1 MALASD
7 AASSCSEGHV
17 GKIGDILRQRRSFGL
32 ISTSFEVFPP
42 RSEAAT
48 ANLLLRAR
56 QLVDAVCPTFL
67 SLTWRAAFDDES
79 VWLSLGTQLQKTCE
93 VPVLLHLTCH
103 LPRDDLVRILAAA
116 RDSGIRNILALRG
129 DPPVGS
135 ERWRAPPG
143 GFEHASEL
151 VRLIRELH
159 GDWFSVGVAGFP
171 ETHWQALN
179 CRDLPPSEQARELD
193 LIRLRDKVAAGGD
206 FIVTQHVYEPSLLLA
221 FIEGLH
227 RVGLPMDVPVVGGY
241 MPIASHDAFAKL
253 TSWCGSAVP
262 HQVREEL
269 ASIADDDAAVKAYGV
284 ALGIAQVRDMLEGG
298 LASVHFFTLNLSAST
313 ILILEGL
320 GLVPSPAAVT
330 AGGSQQLRGSPS
342 GAAGAGSGRSASRS
356 AAAAHC
362 ISLEAAVPPQPE
374 EGSRPIFWQ
383 NKAASLLARTQ
394 SLNISKGPA
403 GLKGAGATGLA
414 GASEFPNGRFS
425 YASSPAFGELTD
437 YYLAARRPAL
447 DRRAMWGTPT
457 SEGDVRRVFCDF
469 LLGRVRALP
478 WCDEPPSLETG
489 HILSNLLALNEAGF
503 LTINS
508 QPRVN
513 GLPSTD
519 ARYGWGG
526 PGGTVYQK
534 AYVEFFC
541 DLGSWGR
548 LLAALPRFPSLTYH
562 AIDGS
567 GREWTNVPG
576 GNATAVTWGVFT
588 GEICTPT
595 VVDPSS
601 FRLWA
606 HEAFDLWV
614 SQWGA
619 LYEGEDDDDD
629 GRGRGGAGSGSGDAA
644 GARGPGDGAGAGG
657 GSRGPGSAAKGLRG
671 RSPSKGAAAMAAAAA
686 GASVAVAG
694 SSASPSSPVSGGS
707 HKGGFAGADVGAAG
721 AGASSAAPSPAAP
734 AAPASRPGAGASSA
748 LALRSPEASA
758 RALLAA
764 IADTYV
770 LVNIVDNGFVEGD
783 IFAVFRDV
791 ISAGMG
797 PEQLRGR
804 VRALESEN
812 AALREQLLALRDMQ
826 ALADADQ
833 ATASARAAAAEAEAA
848 QLRLA
853 LRQAETARLLGTGFA
868 SHFGAH
874 HHSPSPSHGHG
885 YGGISQHAGFAGFGA
900 YPVGSHSS
908 GSGGGSSSPPGGGPS
923 GGSTAMQAALAVV
936 SKRLSAAGA
945 SAGAGLG
952 SAAPLT
958 THFSAAGGAPAAA
971 QALMA
976 RNGSSGSLV
985 GLGSALSP
993 VLAGVSGGSLGGGSG
1008 GAAGFGLHTGGA
1020 ALAAAPP
1027 GLGLGMAVSLGPV
1040 PAYGLG
1046 RPGAAS
1052 APGLPTSPQ
1061 RTSSTASTSSGAG
1074 SAQVARSSLVLAG
1087 AGGGAFASGAGAGG
1101 GPLPPTLHR
1110 VQFPSPVAPA
1120 APAAGS
1126 SGSMGVDAH
1135 AADPLAL
1142 QRMAVYNCVQQ
1153 QQQLRH
1159 AASSGSSVGASASS
1173 VAPTPSGSGS
1183 SFSVGGV

>member
-1 MALASD
+1 MANPVESTTL
-7 AASSCSEGHV
+7 CSEGHV
-17 GKIGDILRQRRSFGL
+17 GKIGDILRQRRAAGL

-159 GDWFSVGVAGFP
+159 ADWFSVGVAGFP

-193 LIRLRDKVAAGGD
+193 LIRLRDKVSAGGD
-206 FIVTQHVYEPSLLLA
+206 FIVTQHVYEPSLLLR
-221 FIEGLH
+221 FVEGLH
-227 RVGLPMDVPVVGGY
+227 RVGLPADVPVVGGY

-262 HQVREEL
+262 ALVREEL
-269 ASIADDDAAVKAYGV
+269 SSIADDDAAVKAYGV
-284 ALGIAQVRDMLEGG
+284 ALGIQQVRDMLEGG
-298 LASVHFFTLNLSAST
+298 LAAVHFFTLNLSAST

-320 GLVPSPAAVT
+320 GLVPSPTAAVT
-330 AGGSQQLRGSPS
+330 AGGARGSPS
-342 GAAGAGSGRSASRS
+342 GAAGAGAGRSASRS
-356 AAAAHC
+356 AAAAQC
-362 ISLEAAVPPQPE
+362 ISLEAAAPPQPE

-394 SLNISKGPA
+394 ALNSSKGP
-403 GLKGAGATGLA
+403 GLKGASATGLA

-457 SEGDVRRVFCDF
+457 TEADVRRVFCDF

-513 GLPSTD
+513 GLPSID

-541 DLGSWGR
+541 DFASWGR
-548 LLAALPRFPSLTYH
+548 LLAALPRFPTLTYH

-614 SQWGA
+614 SQWAA
-619 LYEGEDDDDD
+619 LYDGEDDDDGD
-629 GRGRGGAGSGSGDAA
+629 DARGRGKGGGPGDAA
-644 GARGPGDGAGAGG
+644 GAG
-657 GSRGPGSAAKGLRG
+657 GSARGAGLRG
-671 RSPSKGAAAMAAAAA
+671 RSPPKGTGSASAAGGGAASSSA
-686 GASVAVAG
+686 GTAGAVAG

-707 HKGGFAGADVGAAG
+707 HKGGFAGADVGAVAP
-721 AGASSAAPSPAAP
+721 ASAAASPAAP
-734 AAPASRPGAGASSA
+734 SARAGAQAAGASSA
-748 LALRSPEASA
+748 LAVRGQGKPRSPESSA
-758 RALLAA
+758 RALLAS
-764 IADTYV
+764 ISESYV
-770 LVNIVDNGFVEGD
+770 LVNIVDNGYVDGD

-791 ISAGMG
+791 ISASMS
-797 PEQLRGR
+797 PDQLRGR

-833 ATASARAAAAEAEAA
+833 ATASARAVAAEAEAA

-868 SHFGAH
+868 SHLDAAR
-874 HHSPSPSHGHG
+874 HHSHSHP
-885 YGGISQHAGFAGFGA
+885 YSLP
-900 YPVGSHSS
+900 YPALSGPGPHSS
-908 GSGGGSSSPPGGGPS
+908 GSSTPPGGGPLS
-923 GGSTAMQAALAVV
+923 TGGAGSTAMQAALAVV
-936 SKRLSAAGA
+936 SKRLSAAGSSGGAGSSAFAAPSHAHLA
-945 SAGAGLG
+945 SA
-952 SAAPLT
+952 S
-958 THFSAAGGAPAAA
+958 SSVAPAAA
-971 QALMA
+971 TALMA

-985 GLGSALSP
+985 GLSLGVGLGAGLP
-993 VLAGVSGGSLGGGSG
+993 PALAGVSGGSLGSAGTSG
-1008 GAAGFGLHTGGA
+1008 FALHPGALGT
-1020 ALAAAPP
+1020 AP
-1027 GLGLGMAVSLGPV
+1027 LGMAVSIGPV
-1040 PAYGLG
+1040 PSHGPSPGLG
-1046 RPGAAS
+1046 VPVVGAGLGTAGTAVPVAVASSRAAS
-1052 APGLPTSPQ
+1052 GSGLQLPTSPQ
-1061 RTSSTASTSSGAG
+1061 RTSSSGAG
-1074 SAQVARSSLVLAG
+1074 AVQIARSSLSSGCASAG
-1087 AGGGAFASGAGAGG
+1087 
-1101 GPLPPTLHR
+1101 LPPTLHR
-1110 VQFPSPVAPA
+1110 VQFPAPVVPV

-1126 SGSMGVDAH
+1126 SGSIGGDAH
-1135 AADPLAL
+1135 TAADPLAL
-1142 QRMAVYNCVQQ
+1142 QRMAVFNCVQQ
-1153 QQQLRH
+1153 QQQQQQQARH
-1159 AASSGSSVGASASS
+1159 AASAGSAGTSA
-1173 VAPTPSGSGS
+1173 APTAGSGAGGP

>member
-1 MALASD
+1 M
-7 AASSCSEGHV
+7 
-17 GKIGDILRQRRSFGL
+17 
-32 ISTSFEVFPP
+32 
-42 RSEAAT
+42 
-48 ANLLLRAR
+48 
-56 QLVDAVCPTFL
+56 
-67 SLTWRAAFDDES
+67 
-79 VWLSLGTQLQKTCE
+79 
-93 VPVLLHLTCH
+93 LLHLTCH

-135 ERWRAPPG
+135 ERWRPPPG

-159 GDWFSVGVAGFP
+159 GDYFSIGVAGFP

-193 LIRLRDKVAAGGD
+193 LIRLKDKVAAGAD
-206 FIVTQHVYEPSLLLA
+206 FIVTQHVYEPSLLLR
-221 FIEGLH
+221 FIDGLH
-227 RVGLPMDVPVVGGY
+227 RVGLPVDVPVVGGY

-253 TSWCGSAVP
+253 TSWCGSYVP
-262 HQVREEL
+262 SQVREEL
-269 ASIADDDAAVKAYGV
+269 SAISDDDAAVKAYGV
-284 ALGIAQVRDMLEGG
+284 ALGIQQVRDLIEGG
-298 LASVHFFTLNLSAST
+298 LAAVHFFTLNLSAST

-320 GLVPSPAAVT
+320 GLVPSLSPA
-330 AGGSQQLRGSPS
+330 SHQLQLRGSPS
-342 GAAGAGSGRSASRS
+342 TGASAAAGSGRSASRS

-394 SLNISKGPA
+394 SLNSSKGP
-403 GLKGAGATGLA
+403 GLKGASATGFA

-457 SEGDVRRVFCDF
+457 SEEDVRRVFSDF

-519 ARYGWGG
+519 PRYGWGG

-541 DLGSWGR
+541 DFASWGR
-548 LLAALPRFPSLTYH
+548 MLAALPRFPSLTYH

-614 SQWGA
+614 SQWA
-619 LYEGEDDDDD
+619 SLYEGDDDD
-629 GRGRGGAGSGSGDAA
+629 A
-644 GARGPGDGAGAGG
+644 GANDTAAA
-657 GSRGPGSAAKGLRG
+657 PGSALRIGSESSRTAGSALKGNRG
-671 RSPSKGAAAMAAAAA
+671 RSPSKAAAAPTDS
-686 GASVAVAG
+686 ASVATAAAASG
-694 SSASPSSPVSGGS
+694 SPSSPVSGGS
-707 HKGGFAGADVGAAG
+707 HRGGFTGAEAAPAGSATARPGTAAG
-721 AGASSAAPSPAAP
+721 ASAALKP
-734 AAPASRPGAGASSA
+734 
-748 LALRSPEASA
+748 RSPEAAA
-758 RALLAA
+758 RALMTS
-764 IADTYV
+764 ISETYV
-770 LVNIVDNGFVEGD
+770 LVNIVDNAYVDGD
-783 IFAVFRDV
+783 IFSVFRDV
-791 ISAGMG
+791 IGGAMT

-826 ALADADQ
+826 ALADADHS
-833 ATASARAAAAEAEAA
+833 TASARAAAAEAEAA

-853 LRQAETARLLGTGFA
+853 LRQAETARLLGVGFA
-868 SHFGAH
+868 SDPFATGGGGAH
-874 HHSPSPSHGHG
+874 
-885 YGGISQHAGFAGFGA
+885 AA
-900 YPVGSHSS
+900 YPAYAGMNAHAHTHAHAHAHAYPHTYSHPHPHSS
-908 GSGGGSSSPPGGGPS
+908 GSSTPPLAGGGAAVGGVPVGSS
-923 GGSTAMQAALAVV
+923 AMQAALAVV
-936 SKRLSAAGA
+936 SRRL
-945 SAGAGLG
+945 
-952 SAAPLT
+952 
-958 THFSAAGGAPAAA
+958 AAGGAGPASGGGAAA
-971 QALMA
+971 GGFIGASGSFAAVGGGAGASSLVA

-985 GLGSALSP
+985 GLAHAHGHSHGHSHGLAQ
-993 VLAGVSGGSLGGGSG
+993 VALAGVSGSSAGSSSVGLHVGLHSGGPGIYFNPAPVPVSAPAAAAGPLSFIASATGGSLMTRVSIGPVPVSAPGPGP
-1008 GAAGFGLHTGGA
+1008 A
-1020 ALAAAPP
+1020 ALA
-1027 GLGLGMAVSLGPV
+1027 
-1040 PAYGLG
+1040 
-1046 RPGAAS
+1046 GAAS
-1052 APGLPTSPQ
+1052 RATSAGSSGGTSAGALVAPTSPQ
-1061 RTSSTASTSSGAG
+1061 RPVTPVAAAVGSRGIMLGAG
-1074 SAQVARSSLVLAG
+1074 S
-1087 AGGGAFASGAGAGG
+1087 SG
-1101 GPLPPTLHR
+1101 PPTLHR
-1110 VQFPSPVAPA
+1110 VQFAGSVAPPA
-1120 APAAGS
+1120 APVAAAGS
-1126 SGSMGVDAH
+1126 SGSAGGDAH
-1135 AADPLAL
+1135 ADPLAL
-1142 QRMAVYNCVQQ
+1142 QRMAVFNCVQQ
-1153 QQQLRH
+1153 QQLRQ
-1159 AASSGSSVGASASS
+1159 AASSGGASSTSSGPASAGAS
-1173 VAPTPSGSGS
+1173 TGAVAALGTGMGIS
-1183 SFSVGGV
+1183 STFSLGGV